1 MASRWLVV
9 LLATAVAGCASFKGA
24 PDQSI
29 SEDDPNRS
37 IPRIAINTV
46 LKQAVTDIEAKKKFS
61 QEERN
66 EIVFAAMAEIDA
78 LYGAFE
84 VGVVGEVRRSGFF
97 TTLAELA
104 VDGAGSFAGG
114 GTSRILSAVSAGI
127 TGATESFDKDIL
139 VDRTVQAL
147 TAQMRA
153 SRKLVRARILP
164 RLKQPIRAYPLT
176 AAVSDLIAYRQAGTI
191 VSALQK
197 IAADATDADQKSS
210 ASLARAETAAF
221 SFDFGADD
229 ASATIRERLNP
240 EGGSRDQAFASF
252 LQLWLID
259 NEVTIEFIGTDGA
272 ARRIPPRLTTF
283 IEAAEFAVER
293 RRFIDFL
300 NSRPDDG
307 N

>member
-1 MASRWLVV
+1 MARRWLAV

-29 SEDDPNRS
+29 SDKDPNRNV
-37 IPRIAINTV
+37 ADVTINTI
-46 LKQAVTDIEAKKKFS
+46 LDGAV
-61 QEERN
+61 QEIADGDMPDADRRN
-66 EIVFAAMAEIDA
+66 EIIYAAMAEIDA
-78 LYGAFE
+78 LYAEFE
-84 VGVVGEVRRSGFF
+84 VAVVGEVRRSGFF

-164 RLKQPIRAYPLT
+164 RLQQSAEVYPFT

-197 IAADATDADQKSS
+197 IAADAF
-210 ASLARAETAAF
+210 R
-221 SFDFGADD
+221 G
-229 ASATIRERLNP
+229 
-240 EGGSRDQAFASF
+240 
-252 LQLWLID
+252 
-259 NEVTIEFIGTDGA
+259 
-272 ARRIPPRLTTF
+272 
-283 IEAAEFAVER
+283 
-293 RRFIDFL
+293 
-300 NSRPDDG
+300 
-307 N
+307 